1 MPNPARIYAI
11 EILKEVDKGQSDLT
25 DLLNDREKDFKDPRD
40 AGLMRALVY
49 GTLEHLFHLDHI
61 INRLSKKPIASQKPI
76 VRAIVRQG
84 AFELWFLH
92 TPSHAAIHEAVELA
106 KIKAPYAR
114 AYVNGLFR
122 TMVRE
127 GSEILT
133 VNTGDPL
140 EDLSILSSHP
150 RWVIDLLL
158 ASYRLDEVKEI
169 LKRNNQPAP
178 LVLFVCPPFS
188 REEAKKT
195 LEKEGISGITLS
207 RLESHSLL
215 TQGGPITESR
225 LFQEGKIT
233 IASQPSALA
242 GGFAVEGLGKDARI
256 LDLCAAP
263 GSKTAVMSLLSG
275 AKIFANDKSEE
286 KMIRLKENIQRL
298 HLHTIDLFHLDG
310 TIQKPEWIESFDLV
324 LLDAPCSGLG
334 LMGRKPDIR
343 YHRKPADLLDLQ
355 VLQKQLLKNAQ
366 SYVRPGGRLVYSTC
380 TYGKRENEEVIQT
393 LPPSFQK
400 EPLQEGL
407 FKGKNQIHFSPLL
420 EGSDGFF
427 VSRFRKDQ

>member
-1 MPNPARIYAI
+1 
-11 EILKEVDKGQSDLT
+11 
-25 DLLNDREKDFKDPRD
+25 
-40 AGLMRALVY
+40 
-49 GTLEHLFHLDHI
+49 
-61 INRLSKKPIASQKPI
+61 
-76 VRAIVRQG
+76 
-84 AFELWFLH
+84 
-92 TPSHAAIHEAVELA
+92 
-106 KIKAPYAR
+106 
-114 AYVNGLFR
+114 
-122 TMVRE
+122 MVRE